1 MEEQFQDI
9 EGCEVITDDLIVRG
23 KDDQEHDTRLKKD
36 LDRACEVHLKLNKK
50 KCKIRV
56 QEVSYIGHTLTADGI
71 KPNEKKVKALIKM
84 PSRRRSKICKDLL
97 V

>member
-1 MEEQFQDI
+1 MEEQFQDL
-9 EGCEVITDDLIVRG
+9 EVCDVITDDLIVRG
-23 KDDQEHDTRLKKD
+23 KDDQEHDTRLKKV
-36 LDRACEVHLKLNKK
+36 LDRAREVHLKLNKK